1 MKLEQASP
9 PPPLRDHVRC
19 FQQRRAKIGDTPIVY
34 PITARTDQFLEF
46 YLQGRYVVRFGE
58 AGRQELAPRAVVVGP
73 STRRLADLVL
83 RAELD
88 VFTVQCGPAGFYKL
102 FGTPMNDFADQA
114 YDAHSVIGPVLAELE
129 QRLADASSFE
139 ERTCVAGDF
148 LRQRLDEIGRPD
160 GVSEFADRF
169 LVGRGAISV
178 GDAALKAGLSV
189 RQFERRF
196 CRQVG
201 VAPKLYARIVRFNTA
216 LAAKAST
223 TRRQWT
229 DIAHAFG
236 YYDQM
241 HMIRDFED
249 FAGESPTAF
258 MRRLS
263 AMPEAWG

>member
-1 MKLEQASP
+1 
-9 PPPLRDHVRC
+9 VRC
-19 FQQRRAKIGDTPIVY
+19 FQQRRAKIRDTPIVC

-46 YLQGRYVVRFGE
+46 YLQGRYVVRFAE

-83 RAELD
+83 RGGLD
-88 VFTVQCGPAGFYKL
+88 VFTVQFRPAGFCKR
-102 FGTPMNDFADQA
+102 FCTPMNEFADQA
-114 YDAHSVIGPVLAELE
+114 YDARSVIGPALAELE

-148 LRQRLDEIGRPD
+148 LRQRLNEIGRPD
-160 GVSEFADRF
+160 GVPSSPTVFVE
-169 LVGRGAISV
+169 RGAISV
-178 GDAALKAGLSV
+178 GDAAAKAGLSV

-196 CRQVG
+196 CRRVG
-201 VAPKLYARIVRFNTA
+201 VAPKLYARIVRFNAA
-216 LAAKAST
+216 LAAEAST

-229 DIAHAFG
+229 DIADAFG

-241 HMIRDFED
+241 HMIRYFED
-249 FAGESPTAF
+249 FAGESPMAF